1 MNLREV
7 VDLIDRET
15 DAMCIVAK
23 RPWGPESNAALV
35 RLTDEYRV
43 PDETLKQGYEYFL
56 EVTVALDE
64 VLEGVQDVLSPSQRF
79 EAVLFYAEND
89 AYPSWLCAVRDRPNE
104 A

>member
-7 VDLIDRET
+7 VELINRES

-23 RPWGPESNAALV
+23 RPWGPESAAALV

-56 EVTVALDE
+56 EVSVALDD
-64 VLEGVQDVLSPSQRF
+64 VLEGVEDVLSTSQRF

-89 AYPSWLCAVRDRPNE
+89 AYPSWLCAVRAKSNE
-104 A
+104 V